1 MLHVARRGNGSK
13 ILMMEVA
20 TNNQN
25 KYKKK
30 KKNKTNKQHTKSN
43 SIKIFSFLSFDV
55 SLNENHKQST
65 NKQESVQ

>member
-25 KYKKK
+25 KYKN